1 MAPSQSA
8 SQTALIEYF
17 TLLLLQEQDR
27 VTVDT
32 IATRANEEGLKL
44 SYDAVE
50 TEIHDVGSHK
60 YTQSGADTTAIT
72 GVSPTTT
79 CPPAVSDLFDA
90 YHPDGPTPEELV
102 ADSESP
108 VSTAGNTSS
117 QMDPIELE
125 AVSEAHTDQLAD
137 NGFSTVADLAA
148 ATVPDI
154 KTIPGIGVAQAR
166 KIARQAELAAT
177 PDDHLAAE
185 ALAHDLGVDVGTAD
199 TLSVDDVAEQAA
211 SADRHSVVTD
221 IEKVQREPGEP
232 VYVNPEWDGDEWHYQ
247 NLPILTDIGHELVP
261 DMSESVK
268 PREITLTTGEQATEA
283 ICNTLRQNT
292 RGLLLEGPHGCGKN
306 YLIEWLMWK
315 TNRPV
320 VSIDLNESMLAEQLI
335 GTMMPQEDGSVAFEN
350 KLIPNCVKHGIP
362 IIFNELRAAPPDI
375 TMALHQLLQNG
386 RLTIEESGEQITPHP
401 NFRFI
406 ATTNPN
412 TVEYDGAGSLN
423 DAFLDRLRIIPMD
436 YLPEKKEID
445 LLDEKFNRH
454 TKQVSRDVIRGFVT
468 VANQTREQQSA
479 PTLSTRQLEDAIQWS
494 IENTN
499 PRGTI
504 KTALETRASR
514 RSKID
519 SLKEHIEDVVP
530 QALTG

>member
-1 MAPSQSA
+1 MAPNQSA
-8 SQTALIEYF
+8 SQTALVEYF

-27 VTVDT
+27 VTIDT
-32 IATRANEEGLKL
+32 IATRANEEGLTVG
-44 SYDAVE
+44 YEAINN
-50 TEIHDVGSHK
+50 EIRTVGSHK
-60 YTQSGADTTAIT
+60 YTLTGNNPTAIT
-72 GVSPTTT
+72 DVSPTTS
-79 CPPAVSDLFDA
+79 CPPAVSELFDA
-90 YHPDGPTPEELV
+90 YFPDGPTPEELV
-102 ADSESP
+102 TDTESP
-108 VSTAGNTSS
+108 EANPTDTSPEMDPNELDAVSTAH
-117 QMDPIELE
+117 
-125 AVSEAHTDQLAD
+125 SEQLAEK
-137 NGFSTVADLAA
+137 GFTTVAELATA
-148 ATVPDI
+148 SVTDINTV
-154 KTIPGIGVAQAR
+154 PGIGVAQAR

-199 TLSVDDVAEQAA
+199 TLSVDDVAEQASTA
-211 SADRHSVVTD
+211 SRESIVTD
-221 IEKVQREPGEP
+221 IEKVQREPGQP
-232 VYVNPEWDGDEWHYQ
+232 VYVNPEWDGNEWHYQ
-247 NLPILTDIGHELVP
+247 NLPILTDIDHELVP
-261 DMSESVK
+261 DMSDSVE

-306 YLIEWLMWK
+306 YLIEWVMWK

-454 TKQVSRDVIRGFVT
+454 TQQISRDVIRGFVT
-468 VANQTREQQSA
+468 VANQTRDQKSA
-479 PTLSTRQLEDAIQWS
+479 PTLSTRQLEDAVQWS
-494 IENTN
+494 IENNN

-530 QALTG
+530 QELTG